1 MKIFTDLSA
10 ERDGALPVDGV
21 LMQLADAYT
30 KAGKPQ
36 DARAAY
42 KRVVDE
48 FGDSAYISDARQRL
62 GTAN

>member
-1 MKIFTDLSA
+1 
-10 ERDGALPVDGV
+10 V
-21 LMQLADAYT
+21 

-48 FGDSAYISDARQRL
+48 FSNSVYA
-62 GTAN
+62 ANAKQQLATLN